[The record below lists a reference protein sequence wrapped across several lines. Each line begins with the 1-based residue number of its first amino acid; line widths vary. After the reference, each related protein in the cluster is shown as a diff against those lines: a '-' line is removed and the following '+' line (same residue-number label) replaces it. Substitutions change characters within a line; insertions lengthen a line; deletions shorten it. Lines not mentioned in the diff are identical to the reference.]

1 MWLSLSFFF
10 NLLIA
15 QFGEV
20 FHKKQ
25 TKLSPPPKNHNS
37 PSPLDITM
45 IFFGDSLICFLKPV
59 DIMGFSG
66 GIVVKNLTANAGDS
80 RDLGSICGW
89 ERTSGVGNGNQ
100 LQYFAWKIPWTEE
113 PGGLQSMELQR
124 VRCHWAHTD
133 INIFVKTQSD
143 EEERLFLKDSYS
155 KW

>member
-1 MWLSLSFFF
+1 
-10 NLLIA
+10 
-15 QFGEV
+15 
-20 FHKKQ
+20 
-25 TKLSPPPKNHNS
+25 
-37 PSPLDITM
+37 M

-59 DIMGFSG
+59 DIMDFSG

-124 VRCHWAHTD
+124 VRCH
-133 INIFVKTQSD
+133 
-143 EEERLFLKDSYS
+143 
-155 KW
+155 